1 MGMVKLGKAMIDI
14 WKMIKRDNE
23 RIGKHLA
30 ESGSFSDKVPPVIG
44 ASGQLLVFYLN
55 TEKLSLDGGEFKKY
69 GADSSAMALH
79 AQNMA
84 IQHPYFQDV
93 IEVLLS
99 RIKPI
104 VYRKLRKHRSV
115 AISGGQTR
123 DWIFSCPVAMQLGL
137 PHASLYKPS
146 EENPDRIELLDRDG
160 QVKEGEVHAF
170 PGTYIIHIVDL
181 ITEAASCYDGKEGG
195 WIPRLRKK
203 GAEIDNLFAVVDRD
217 QRGDEGLTGPERL
230 AKIGVSVDSCVKI
243 GPEFL
248 QANSLQPEVA
258 LAYIKDPNAWA
269 KKYLQENGALA
280 FISFFDPKGDVVK
293 AQRFMGRYRGTLQ
306 EAGKLQ
312 EFEQKLQDTY
322 GKPLDQILG
331 GN

>member
-1 MGMVKLGKAMIDI
+1 
-14 WKMIKRDNE
+14 MIKMGNFLRDKWNMIKKVNE

-30 ESGSFSDKVPPVIG
+30 DSGSFSDKVPPVLG
-44 ASGQLLVFYLN
+44 ASGQILVFYLN
-55 TEKLSLDGGEFKKY
+55 TEKLSRDDGKFKKY

-84 IQHPYFQDV
+84 IQYPYFQEV

-104 VYRKLRKHRSV
+104 VYQKFRKHRSV

-160 QVKEGEVHAF
+160 KVKDREVHAF

-181 ITEAASCYDGKEGG
+181 ITEAASCYDGQEGG
-195 WIPRLRKK
+195 WIPRLRNK

-230 AKIGVSVDSCVKI
+230 DKIGVNVASCVKI

-248 QANSLQPEVA
+248 QANSTQPEVA
-258 LAYIKDPNAWA
+258 LAYIRDPNAWA
-269 KKYLQENGALA
+269 KEYLQENGALA

-293 AQRFMGRYRGTLQ
+293 AQRFMDRYRGTLQ

-322 GKPLDQILG
+322 GKPLDQILRG
-331 GN
+331 S

>member
-1 MGMVKLGKAMIDI
+1 MIEMGNFLREK
-14 WKMIKRDNE
+14 WTMIKMDNE
-23 RIGKHLA
+23 RTGKHLA
-30 ESGSFSDKVPPVIG
+30 ESGSFSDKVPPVLG

-55 TEKLSLDGGEFKKY
+55 TEKLSWDGGEFKKY
-69 GADSSAMALH
+69 GNNSSAMALH

-84 IQHPYFQDV
+84 IQHSRFQEV

-104 VYRKLRKHRSV
+104 VYKKLQEHRSV

-160 QVKEGEVHAF
+160 QIKDGGVHAF
-170 PGTYIIHIVDL
+170 QGTYIIHIVDL
-181 ITEAASCYDGKEGG
+181 ITEAASCYDGQEGG

-203 GAEIDNLFAVVDRD
+203 GAEIDKLFAVVDRD

-230 AKIGVSVDSCVKI
+230 DNIGVSVDSCVKI

-248 QANSLQPEVA
+248 RANSSQPEVA

-269 KKYLQENGALA
+269 REYLRENGALA

-293 AQRFMGRYRGTLQ
+293 AQRFMDRYRGTLQ
-306 EAGKLQ
+306 EAGKLP